1 MEKILKWTINHA
13 TELDLLSEQVTK
25 SEGSPISDVPLAWS
39 HAFFILTA
47 LGLDEL
53 KAAKK

>member
-53 KAAKK
+53 EAAKK